1 MPSTRSTPFQ
11 QQRLTARHAKENI
24 GFTPVENKE
33 KDFDPKRQIRIRET
47 SKHHRDFMYL
57 DQDFKK
63 NLPNL
68 RVKNMLAKSR
78 VSGQSVRTPNRV
90 SGQLSREKCR
100 VRGRSR
106 IMRKAYL
113 LLQFR
118 LPREEW

>member
-1 MPSTRSTPFQ
+1 MTSTRGTPFK

-24 GFTPVENKE
+24 GFTPVENME
-33 KDFDPKRQIRIRET
+33 KDHESKRQIRIKET

-100 VRGRSR
+100 VSGISR
-106 IMRKAYL
+106 IMRKAFL